1 MISSEVLPSASV
13 SCNAAYNAS
22 SSTVTFAVSAVELS
36 TYNGKTSHEVPI
48 KSCEEFKKEG
58 CKDIVQATPM
68 KTAVAASRSGF
79 VLGAVQAYNRHH
91 NLVLRPDDIWL
102 AIMVQFG
109 LYVNGNAE
117 ELRSTLVKHD
127 GKKELVVKAVG
138 TLYTVDFG
146 QLSTQMIDQMVEHLV
161 DPNLKHWVLP
171 AFSTTTD
178 HDTIVASVVLMASM
192 KKYFSYKFELAC
204 GIPHVTLEGT
214 VSDWEDIRARVE
226 KLKEFGGPM
235 SEWSAML
242 APILDQFVL
251 AARGAADAGFWNRIV
266 HHLGGGSGPSYISG
280 WISVF
285 CAFDEDGKWQGGK
298 KTVYNVVSEFPII
311 GTNDIPQGYLTVDV
325 EIDDNSTHHDAL
337 MFAGHM
343 AFAVSDDKT
352 TITPTLSWAIALK
365 NGEAEPKQEM

>member
-13 SCNAAYNAS
+13 SCHAPYNAS

-36 TYNGKTSHEVPI
+36 AYNGETSHEVPI
-48 KSCEEFKKEG
+48 KSCKEFKKEG

-79 VLGAVQAYNRHH
+79 VLGAIQAYNRHQ

-127 GKKELVVKAVG
+127 GKKELVVIDVG

-192 KKYFSYKFELAC
+192 KKYFSYKFGLMC

-214 VSDWEDIRARVE
+214 VADWEDIRARVE
-226 KLKEFGGPM
+226 KLKAFGGPM

-251 AARGAADAGFWNRIV
+251 AAKGAADAGFWNRIV
-266 HHLGGGSGPSYISG
+266 HHIGGSGSSYISG

-285 CAFDEDGKWQGGK
+285 CVFNEDGELHGLP
-298 KTVYNVVSEFPII
+298 VESEFPII
-311 GTNDIPQGYLTVDV
+311 DTNDIPQGYLTVDV
-325 EIDDNSTHHDAL
+325 EIDDNGTLHHAL

-365 NGEAEPKQEM
+365 NDEPEPEQKM